1 MICWLRPLRLA
12 LPAKEQGW
20 STSVT
25 ETLWKRLEL
34 NNDSRRTVTAR
45 VRRYTKAVL
54 PLDED
59 FLMNLLSSSLF
70 VLGTCCPRS
79 VRSEMQWMTWPSRSI
94 DDPVIVITRLK
105 HCFDNDPERSVDLH
119 RDMLVKYRLKSWQRF
134 VVLYQN
140 SNDLAIGSNRKKT

>member
-12 LPAKEQGW
+12 LSAKEQGW

-59 FLMNLLSSSLF
+59 FSMNLLSSSLF
-70 VLGTCCPRS
+70 VLGT
-79 VRSEMQWMTWPSRSI
+79 WMFC
-94 DDPVIVITRLK
+94 LL
-105 HCFDNDPERSVDLH
+105 PEVSP
-119 RDMLVKYRLKSWQRF
+119 
-134 VVLYQN
+134 
-140 SNDLAIGSNRKKT
+140 